1 MFLIDASLKKV
12 DGLDRVVSAAETL
25 SKMTSIATAL
35 GVTRLADITGLDRI
49 GIPVYSSVVPD
60 SPDLLSVYAGKGA
73 RSIDAKVGAIM
84 EAIERQTAIRTRLSF
99 TEASFISLRQTSPTL
114 DPRSVNQRLRDDYSE
129 ATTFSW
135 SEAVNLVTQE
145 KCWVPSKHAGFLWR
159 ELPHPSPFATN
170 DTTGL
175 ASGNTF
181 EEAVCH
187 ALCELAERD
196 AWTMAELGAR
206 QLPRERRSLAFGV
219 DHKDGPD
226 DFELYP
232 CLDLPGDDP
241 LLRRFEDAGLFP
253 MVRDI
258 TSSLGVPTFFA
269 SVVDQSIEGSPMAHS
284 GLGTHPDARVAL
296 RRSLTE
302 VAQSRCVDI
311 QATREDILPPDAK
324 RSSFALHTRR
334 LTEINRNSW
343 CITPSVRRRALE
355 EVPSHCFD
363 SVKEDLDFLIER
375 FAANGLDQI
384 LVVDFTPRAENYSV
398 VRVIVPGIELWAT
411 DRGKLGPRAHAYWRA
426 HV

>member
-1 MFLIDASLKKV
+1 MLSDFVHKKV
-12 DGLDRVVSAAETL
+12 DGLDRVVSAVDTL
-25 SKMTSIATAL
+25 SKVAPLAFSL
-35 GVTRLADITGLDRI
+35 GMTRLADITGLDRI
-49 GIPVYSSVVPD
+49 GVPVYSSVVPD
-60 SPDLLSVYAGKGA
+60 SPDTLSVYSGKGV
-73 RSIDAKVGAIM
+73 RPIDAKVGAMM
-84 EAIERQTAIRTRLSF
+84 EAVERQTAIRIRLPF
-99 TEASFISLRQTSPTL
+99 VEASFAGLRHEKSTP
-114 DPRSVNQRLRDDYSE
+114 DPRSINQRLRDDYSE
-129 ATTFSW
+129 ATTYCW
-135 SEAVNLVTQE
+135 SEAFDLVT
-145 KCWVPSKHAGFLWR
+145 KKVCWVPSKYAGFLWR

-206 QLPRERRSLAFGV
+206 QLPRERRSLAFGI

-232 CLDLPGDDP
+232 CLDLPSDDP
-241 LLRRFEDAGLFP
+241 LLQKFHQAGLAP

-258 TSSLGVPTFFA
+258 TSSLGIPTFFA

-343 CITPSVRRRALE
+343 CITPSVRMRSLS
-355 EVPSHCFD
+355 EVTSHRFD
-363 SVKEDLDFLIER
+363 SIREDLYFLIER
-375 FAANGLDQI
+375 FAANGLQQI
-384 LVVDFTPRAENYSV
+384 LVVDFTPDAENYSV

>member
-1 MFLIDASLKKV
+1 MKKR

-25 SKMTSIATAL
+25 RRMAPIAASL
-35 GVTRLADITGLDRI
+35 GITRLADITGLDRI
-49 GIPVYSSVVPD
+49 GIPAYSSVVPD
-60 SPDLLSVYAGKGA
+60 SPDLLSVYSGKGT
-73 RSIDAKVGAIM
+73 RPIDAKVGAMM
-84 EAIERQTAIRTRLSF
+84 EAVERQTAIRTRLPF
-99 TEASFISLRQTSPTL
+99 AEASFAGLRHEESTL
-114 DPRSVNQRLRDDYSE
+114 DPRSINQRLRDDYSE
-129 ATTFSW
+129 ATTYCW
-135 SEAVNLVTQE
+135 SEAFDLVTQE
-145 KCWVPSKHAGFLWR
+145 KCWVPSKYVGFLWR

-206 QLPRERRSLAFGV
+206 QLPRERRSLAYGI

-232 CLDLPGDDP
+232 CLELPFDDP
-241 LLRRFEDAGLFP
+241 LLQQFHQAGLSP

-296 RRSLTE
+296 RRALTE

-343 CITPSVRRRALE
+343 CITPSVRRRALD
-355 EVPSHCFD
+355 EVPSHGFD
-363 SVKEDLDFLIER
+363 SIREDLDFLIER
-375 FAANGLDQI
+375 FASNGLEQI
-384 LVVDFTPRAENYSV
+384 LVVDFTPHAENYSV

>member
-1 MFLIDASLKKV
+1 MLKV

-60 SPDLLSVYAGKGA
+60 SPDLLSVYSGKGA
-73 RSIDAKVGAIM
+73 RPIDAKVGAVM

-145 KCWVPSKHAGFLWR
+145 KCWVPSKYAGFLWR

-206 QLPRERRSLAFGV
+206 QLPRERRSLAYGI

-232 CLDLPGDDP
+232 CLELPSDDP
-241 LLRRFEDAGLFP
+241 LLQQFHQAGLSP

-355 EVPSHCFD
+355 EVLSHCFN
-363 SVKEDLDFLIER
+363 SIREDLDFLIER
-375 FAANGLDQI
+375 FATNGLEQI
-384 LVVDFTPRAENYSV
+384 LVVDFTPHAENYSV

>member
-1 MFLIDASLKKV
+1 MLSALGLSKV
-12 DGLDRVVSAAETL
+12 DGIDRVVSAADTL
-25 SKMTSIATAL
+25 SRMGPIAHSL

-60 SPDLLSVYAGKGA
+60 SPDILSVYSGKGA
-73 RSIDAKVGAIM
+73 RPIDAKTGAVM
-84 EAIERQTAIRTRLSF
+84 EAIERQTAIRTRLPF
-99 TEASFISLRQTSPTL
+99 VEASFANLCQTAPTL
-114 DPRSVNQRLRDDYSE
+114 DPRSVNQRLRDGYSE
-129 ATTFSW
+129 KTIYCW
-135 SEAVNLVTQE
+135 SEAFDLVTQE
-145 KCWVPSKHAGFLWR
+145 KCWVPSKYAGFLWR

-206 QLPRERRSLAFGV
+206 QLPRERRSLAFGI

-232 CLDLPGDDP
+232 CLDLPSDDP
-241 LLRRFEDAGLFP
+241 LLQQFRQAGLAP

-269 SVVDQSIEGSPMAHS
+269 SVVDQSIEGAPMAHS

-296 RRSLTE
+296 RRALTE

-343 CITPSVRRRALE
+343 CITPSKRKRALE
-355 EVPSHCFD
+355 EVPSHCFA
-363 SVKEDLDFLIER
+363 SVKEDLDFMVQR
-375 FAANGLDQI
+375 FSADGLNQI
-384 LVVDFTPRAENYSV
+384 LVVDFTPHAENYSV

-411 DRGKLGPRAHAYWRA
+411 DRGKLGPRAHAYWQA

>member
-1 MFLIDASLKKV
+1 MLRIKV
-12 DGLDRVVSAAETL
+12 DGSDRVVSAENTL
-25 SKMTSIATAL
+25 RTMMPIALSL
-35 GVTRLADITGLDRI
+35 GVSRVADITGLDRL
-49 GIPVYSSVVPD
+49 GVSVYSSVVPD
-60 SPDLLSVYAGKGA
+60 SPDPLSVYAGKGL
-73 RSIDAKVGAIM
+73 RRVDAKVGAVM
-84 EAIERQTAIRTRLSF
+84 EAIERQTAICTRLPF
-99 TEASFISLRQTSPTL
+99 VEASFTCLSRTGSTL
-114 DPRSVNQRLRDDYSE
+114 DPRSVNQRLKNDYSE
-129 ATTFSW
+129 DTTYCW
-135 SEAVNLVTQE
+135 SEATNLITQE
-145 KCWVPSKHAGFLWR
+145 KCWVPSRYAGYLWR
-159 ELPHPSPFATN
+159 ELPHPSPFVTN

-196 AWTMAELGAR
+196 AWTMVELGAR
-206 QLPRERRSLAFGV
+206 QLPRERRSLAFGI

-232 CLDLPGDDP
+232 CLDLSRDDP
-241 LLRRFEDAGLFP
+241 LVHRFRQAGLSP
-253 MVRDI
+253 IVRDI

-269 SVVDQSIEGSPMAHS
+269 SVVDQSIEGAPMAHS

-311 QATREDILPPDAK
+311 QATREDILPPNAK

-343 CITPSVRRRALE
+343 CITSSQRKRSFS
-355 EVPSHCFD
+355 EVPSYCFA
-363 SVKEDLDFLIER
+363 SVQEDLDFLVQR
-375 FAANGLDQI
+375 FAANGLEQI
-384 LVVDFTPRAENYSV
+384 LVVNFTPTAENYSV

-411 DRGKLGPRAHAYWRA
+411 DRGKLGPRAHAYWQA

>member
-1 MFLIDASLKKV
+1 MLSDPCIRKV
-12 DGLDRVVSAAETL
+12 DGIDRVVSAADTL
-25 SKMTSIATAL
+25 SKVAPLAFSL
-35 GVTRLADITGLDRI
+35 GMTRLADITGLDRI

-60 SPDLLSVYAGKGA
+60 SPDTLSVYSGKGA
-73 RSIDAKVGAIM
+73 RPIDAKVGAMM
-84 EAIERQTAIRTRLSF
+84 EAVERQTAIRTRLPF
-99 TEASFISLRQTSPTL
+99 AAASFAGLRHEESTL
-114 DPRSVNQRLRDDYSE
+114 DPRSINQRLRDDYSE
-129 ATTFSW
+129 ATTYCW
-135 SEAVNLVTQE
+135 SEAFDLITQE
-145 KCWVPSKHAGFLWR
+145 KCWVPSKYAGFLWR

-206 QLPRERRSLAFGV
+206 QLPRERRSLAYGI

-232 CLDLPGDDP
+232 CLELPGDDP
-241 LLRRFEDAGLFP
+241 LLQQFHQAGLSP

-296 RRSLTE
+296 RRALTE

-343 CITPSVRRRALE
+343 CITPSVRRRALD
-355 EVPSHCFD
+355 EVPSHGFD
-363 SVKEDLDFLIER
+363 SIREDLDFLIER
-375 FAANGLDQI
+375 FATNGLEQI
-384 LVVDFTPRAENYSV
+384 LVVDFTPHAENYSV

>member
-1 MFLIDASLKKV
+1 MTSGIACTRKI
-12 DGLDRVVSAAETL
+12 DGLDRAVSAADTL
-25 SKMTSIATAL
+25 IRMESVSHSL
-35 GVTRLADITGLDRI
+35 GVTRLADITRLDRI

-60 SPDLLSVYAGKGA
+60 SPDILSVYSGKGA
-73 RSIDAKVGAIM
+73 RPIDAKTGAMM
-84 EAIERQTAIRTRLSF
+84 EAIERQTAIRTRLPFVEESF
-99 TEASFISLRQTSPTL
+99 TSLSQTGPAL
-114 DPRSVNQRLRDDYSE
+114 NPRSINQRLKEDYSE
-129 ATTFSW
+129 DATCCW
-135 SEAVNLVTQE
+135 SEAFDLVTQE
-145 KCWVPSKHAGFLWR
+145 KCWVPSRYAGYLWR

-206 QLPRERRSLAFGV
+206 QLPRERRSLAFGI

-232 CLDLPGDDP
+232 CLDLPSDDP
-241 LLRRFEDAGLFP
+241 LLQKFHQAGLAP
-253 MVRDI
+253 IVRDI
-258 TSSLGVPTFFA
+258 TSSLGIPTFFA
-269 SVVDQSIEGSPMAHS
+269 SVVDQSIEGAPMAHS

-343 CITPSVRRRALE
+343 CITPSVRMRSFS
-355 EVPSHCFD
+355 EVTSHHFQ
-363 SVKEDLDFLIER
+363 SIREDLDFLIER
-375 FAANGLDQI
+375 FAANGLKQI
-384 LVVDFTPRAENYSV
+384 LVVDFTPDAENYSV

>member
-1 MFLIDASLKKV
+1 MDKV
-12 DGLDRVVSAAETL
+12 NGLDRVVSTADTL
-25 SKMTSIATAL
+25 SRLASVASSL

-60 SPDLLSVYAGKGA
+60 SPDMLSVYSGKGA
-73 RSIDAKVGAIM
+73 RPIDAKVGAMM
-84 EAIERQTAIRTRLSF
+84 EAIERQTAIRTRLHF
-99 TEASFISLRQTSPTL
+99 VEASFTRLRQTGLTL
-114 DPRSVNQRLRDDYSE
+114 DPRSINQRLRDNYSE
-129 ATTFSW
+129 DATYCW
-135 SEAVNLVTQE
+135 SKAFDLVTQE
-145 KCWVPSKHAGFLWR
+145 KCWVPSKYAGFLWR
-159 ELPHPSPFATN
+159 ELPHLSPFVTN

-219 DHKDGPD
+219 DDKDGPD

-241 LLRRFEDAGLFP
+241 LLRQFRQTGLMP

-269 SVVDQSIEGSPMAHS
+269 SVVDQSIEGAPMAHS

-296 RRSLTE
+296 RRALTE

-311 QATREDILPPDAK
+311 QATREDILPSDAK

-334 LTEINRNSW
+334 LTKINRNSW
-343 CITPSVRRRALE
+343 CITPSQRTRAFS
-355 EVPSHCFD
+355 EVPSHCFR
-363 SVKEDLDFLIER
+363 SVKEDLDFLVQR
-375 FAANGLDQI
+375 FAANGLNQI
-384 LVVDFTPRAENYSV
+384 LVVDFTPHAENYSV

>member
-1 MFLIDASLKKV
+1 MAST
-12 DGLDRVVSAAETL
+12 AA
-25 SKMTSIATAL
+25 SL

-60 SPDLLSVYAGKGA
+60 SPDLLSVYSGKGT
-73 RSIDAKVGAIM
+73 RPIDAKVGAMM
-84 EAIERQTAIRTRLSF
+84 EAVERQTAIRTRLPF
-99 TEASFISLRQTSPTL
+99 AAASFASLRHEESTI
-114 DPRSVNQRLRDDYSE
+114 DPRSINQRLRDDYSE
-129 ATTFSW
+129 ATTYCW
-135 SEAVNLVTQE
+135 SEAFDLVTQD
-145 KCWVPSKHAGFLWR
+145 KCWVPSKYAGFLWR

-219 DHKDGPD
+219 DRKGGPD

-232 CLDLPGDDP
+232 CLELSGDDP
-241 LLRRFEDAGLFP
+241 LLQQFHQAGLSP

-296 RRSLTE
+296 RRALTE

-343 CITPSVRRRALE
+343 CITPSVRRRSLD
-355 EVPSHCFD
+355 EVPSHSFD
-363 SVKEDLDFLIER
+363 SIREDLDFLIER
-375 FAANGLDQI
+375 FAANGLEQI
-384 LVVDFTPRAENYSV
+384 LVVNFTPHAENYSV